1 MIWGPV
7 LLRVQRADGER
18 RITVDELEE
27 AIVTGDVLG
36 EMPLQV
42 EGRWRRASEWPAWPA
57 LVASP
62 RAGLFRIW
70 RRSQVPWV
78 TACTLGLLLQ
88 IHVVSL
94 ALYRAD
100 TIWVLEA
107 MTRESSGILE
117 RGEWWRL
124 LTYGL
129 LHSGFGHLLSNGAGL
144 LLAGLGLERLVGPR
158 ATLVILVVS
167 TAVGG
172 AASGLFLAEV
182 PSVGISG
189 GVFGMLGASAVLGV
203 RYRDSIP
210 AGSRAVFG
218 GTTLPFVLYAL
229 YTGTES
235 QGVDNWCHLGGF
247 GSGLTMGAVLRADVP
262 GWRHWNLGTTW
273 ALSVFTAVLLC
284 FSVVLG
290 PVLLPWTAWEADG
303 ATAQRPSWWSVQVGR
318 SGLSGYGN
326 PDRSTTV
333 ALDTERRAA
342 PATPTE
348 VFEEELLD
356 VRRVDPAATMTP
368 VGDNEAVFHYTV
380 DGTDRQLA
388 LQVHV
393 RGLYVTAAGV
403 DMVVGTPMGPLLR
416 KRVLDGL
423 VLTVP
428 NDLEDDLL
436 GEGSRWWKSR
446 LQAAVARAALG
457 QVEESRPGFAEA
469 RASGNAREVAI
480 AELRVLAALRH
491 PDAEPAM
498 TQALT
503 EWPTDSAILRA
514 VALASDELGLPTPL
528 PPQPPAR

>member
-1 MIWGPV
+1 M

-27 AIVTGDVLG
+27 GIVTGDVLA

-42 EGRWRRASEWPAWPA
+42 EGRWRRASEWPAWGA

-70 RRSQVPWV
+70 RRTQVPWV

-88 IHVVSL
+88 MHLASL
-94 ALYRAD
+94 VLQVRG
-100 TIWVLEA
+100 TLWPLEA
-107 MTRESSGILE
+107 LTRETSGLLE

-124 LTYGL
+124 VSYGL
-129 LHSGFGHLLSNGAGL
+129 LHGDFGHLLSNGSGL
-144 LLAGLGLERLVGPR
+144 LVAGLGLERLVGPR
-158 ATLVILVVS
+158 ATLLIVLCS
-167 TAVGG
+167 TVVGG
-172 AASGLFLAEV
+172 AASGIMLADV

-210 AGSRAVFG
+210 PGSRAVFG
-218 GTTLPFVLYAL
+218 ATTLPVVVYLLYS
-229 YTGTES
+229 GTQS

-247 GSGLTMGAVLRADVP
+247 VSGAAVGAVLRADVP
-262 GWRHWNLGTTW
+262 AWRDWNLGATW
-273 ALSVFTAVLLC
+273 ALSVLMAVLLS
-284 FSVVLG
+284 FPVVIG
-290 PVLLPWTAWEADG
+290 PTLLPWTSWEADG
-303 ATAQRPSWWSVQVGR
+303 ATALRPSWWSVRVGR

-333 ALDTERRAA
+333 ALDTERRASPTP
-342 PATPTE
+342 PAV
-348 VFEEELLD
+348 VFEEELIDLL
-356 VRRVDPAATMTP
+356 RVDPAATFTAA
-368 VGDNEAVFHYTV
+368 GTDEAVFHYTV
-380 DGTDRQLA
+380 DGTERELV
-388 LQVHV
+388 LRVV
-393 RGLYVTAAGV
+393 GRGLYVTSAGV
-403 DMVVGTPMGPLLR
+403 DMAVGAPLGPLLR
-416 KRVLDGL
+416 KRVVDEL

-428 NDLEDDLL
+428 TDLKDDLA

-480 AELRVLAALRH
+480 AELRVLASLRH

-498 TQALT
+498 ARALT
-503 EWPTDSAILRA
+503 EWPVDPSVARA
-514 VALASDELGLPTPL
+514 VAQARSELGLPTPL
-528 PPQPPAR
+528 PPEPPAR